1 MFSNL
6 TFVMNHLLIAHQ
18 HNFIPVVDMLN
29 FPTIYNEKNKIDGT
43 LNAWEYYFEPVSR
56 YSLEEVYKSKNVLIT
71 SNKFIKEFDHK
82 IYDIKKFNKIKKLI
96 KVKKNILNNILLY
109 KKKIFKN
116 QNILGIHYRGTS
128 YKTSANHPMPPTK
141 LQMHNL
147 IHKKLKKNKFD
158 KIFISTEDEDM
169 YQFLKFNFKNQ
180 IIGLDSFRSKK
191 DDAFKVYFRSK
202 HRYLLGKEIIVES
215 ILLSFCN
222 QFMFV
227 QTNVSNFVR
236 FINPEIKIEI
246 IDNGMNSKN
255 EYIAK
260 YLWTVKNNLPSFL
273 GGFKNNL

>member
-1 MFSNL
+1 
-6 TFVMNHLLIAHQ
+6 
-18 HNFIPVVDMLN
+18 
-29 FPTIYNEKNKIDGT
+29 
-43 LNAWEYYFEPVSR
+43 
-56 YSLEEVYKSKNVLIT
+56 
-71 SNKFIKEFDHK
+71 
-82 IYDIKKFNKIKKLI
+82 
-96 KVKKNILNNILLY
+96 
-109 KKKIFKN
+109 
-116 QNILGIHYRGTS
+116 
-128 YKTSANHPMPPTK
+128 
-141 LQMHNL
+141 
-147 IHKKLKKNKFD
+147 
-158 KIFISTEDEDM
+158 M